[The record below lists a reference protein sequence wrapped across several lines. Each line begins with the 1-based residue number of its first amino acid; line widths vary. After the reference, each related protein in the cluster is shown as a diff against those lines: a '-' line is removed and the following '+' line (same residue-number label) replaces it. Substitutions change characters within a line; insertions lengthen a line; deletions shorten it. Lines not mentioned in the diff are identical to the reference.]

1 MSRYRGPRL
10 RIIRRLGKLPG
21 LTAKKPKSVTPW
33 GVRSSLEKYIKTP
46 GQHGKTKNK
55 IKKSSSRISLDYRI
69 RLEEKQKLRF
79 NYGISERQLQHY
91 VKQAKSNKGST
102 GELLLQFLEMR
113 LDNIVFR
120 LGLAPT
126 ISAAKQFIT
135 HGHITVNNK
144 KVNLP
149 SYQCQEK
156 DIISILDKEASYKL
170 ALHNLKNFQD
180 SNRRLPPFL
189 SFNPKEFSGI
199 IRFMAN
205 RNSVGL
211 GNINELAVIEY
222 YSR

>member
-21 LTAKKPKSVTPW
+21 LTNKQPKSVTPW
-33 GVRSSLEKYIKTP
+33 GVRSALEKHVKTP
-46 GQHGKTKNK
+46 GQHGKTRSQ
-55 IKKSSSRISLDYRI
+55 IKKSGSRISLDYRI
-69 RLEEKQKLRF
+69 RLEEKQKLRY
-79 NYGISERQLQHY
+79 NYGISERQLQRY
-91 VKQAKSNKGST
+91 VQKAKTSKGST

-126 ISAAKQFIT
+126 ISAAKQFVT
-135 HGHITVNNK
+135 HGHIKVNGK

-156 DIISILDKEASYKL
+156 DIISVLDKETSHKL
-170 ALHNLKNFQD
+170 ALNNLTKFRD
-180 SNRRLPPFL
+180 SNRRLPVFL
-189 SFNPKEFSGI
+189 SFDPKEFSGAV
-199 IRFMAN
+199 RFLAS